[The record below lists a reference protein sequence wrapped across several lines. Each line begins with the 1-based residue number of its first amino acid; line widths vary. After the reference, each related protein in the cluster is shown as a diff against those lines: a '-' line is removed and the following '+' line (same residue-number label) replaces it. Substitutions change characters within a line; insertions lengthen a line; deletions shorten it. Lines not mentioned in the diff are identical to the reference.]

1 MAKWLWAVGAVAV
14 WVVAVA
20 SGGCTFVNRQLNTPQ
35 VAVESRA
42 HNHTRAATGVSAAPV
57 TATTAGRGRPANPTT
72 REPPSLGSAAYDVH
86 PDGCFVGLA
95 LSGGGSRSANFS

>member
-1 MAKWLWAVGAVAV
+1 MAKRLWAVGAVAV

-35 VAVESRA
+35 VAVERRA

-57 TATTAGRGRPANPTT
+57 TSTSTVRVRAQNRETRHPRTLDPADC
-72 REPPSLGSAAYDVH
+72 DVH
-86 PDGCFVGLA
+86 PASCFVGLA
-95 LSGGGSRSANFS
+95 LSGGGSR